1 MKKRI
6 VRISLLLVLMLMFS
20 GCAVDNKESLE
31 WNGTQE
37 DLFLHSDSTSV
48 WESTAED
55 EDSLSDKSTQIRR
68 TGRKIYNQ
76 EKDEINQGYLTYT
89 GGEMTVEYGITVWL
103 EGDIPD
109 EAGVGLWVFLD
120 GIPQAY
126 RLNDGEDYQ
135 YMHTI
140 FPEPEVREIYDLSFV
155 PTVGSA
161 GDELDLA
168 VVYVLGPHYMPEKGD
183 WFLKNSV
190 VDESGTML
198 KFEADTP
205 GTEERYTKL
214 ISQESVSSRE
224 VSIEERDEFLHHTF
238 FPTNENGEPDVE
250 NNSDWVRFIVYLDGE
265 EEMFSQSIAGKERLS
280 LKIDGMMGMGV
291 PYRCVVF
298 LNNEPVGW
306 TEMTENRDG
315 EMTTIEMDLDVSGI
329 EDRAKLTIMFAS
341 GKLGHDDYYYWTYNQ
356 RILLYR

>member
-1 MKKRI
+1 MKKQI
-6 VRISLLLVLMLMFS
+6 VRISLLLILVLMFN
-20 GCAVDNKESLE
+20 GCVVDNKESLE

-37 DLFLHSDSTSV
+37 DPFAHTESTSV
-48 WESTAED
+48 QESNIED
-55 EDSLSDKSTQIRR
+55 GDSLSDKSTQIRGV
-68 TGRKIYNQ
+68 GRKIYDQETDENNQ
-76 EKDEINQGYLTYT
+76 KYLTYA
-89 GGEMTVEYGITVWL
+89 GGEMTIKYGITVYL
-103 EGDIPD
+103 EEDIPD

-135 YMHTI
+135 YMHMI
-140 FPEPEVREIYDLSFV
+140 FPEPEVEEIVDLSFI

-183 WFLKNSV
+183 WFLGNGV

-198 KFEADTP
+198 KYEADTP

-214 ISQESVSSRE
+214 ISQERVSSRE
-224 VSIEERDEFLHHTF
+224 VTIEERDEFLHHTF

-250 NNSDWVRFIVYLDGE
+250 NNGHLVRFIVYLDE
-265 EEMFSQSIAGKERLS
+265 EEEAFTYSMGEKQRLF

-298 LNNEPVGW
+298 LDNEPVGW

-315 EMTTIEMDLDVSGI
+315 EMTTIEMELDVSGI
-329 EDRAKLTIMFAS
+329 EDRAKLTIMFSS
-341 GKLGHDDYYYWTYNQ
+341 GKLDRDDYYYWTFNQ
-356 RILLYR
+356 RIRLYR